1 MHCLGNT
8 ITVVSLF
15 RFLDHYYMH
24 TDKRIQ
30 FKVQKV
36 QDIIKFIKVRNSLS
50 FTDVHY
56 RMVQKI
62 SRGTSVKY
70 TYAKYLQYKLNL
82 LKIVCDTVTYY
93 LYYIYCFLFFNI
105 LGLHSSDIHFSE
117 YSVSYRHLILAIT
130 VDII

>member
-8 ITVVSLF
+8 ITVLLLF
-15 RFLDHYYMH
+15 LFLDHYYMH

-56 RMVQKI
+56 RMVQW
-62 SRGTSVKY
+62 
-70 TYAKYLQYKLNL
+70 
-82 LKIVCDTVTYY
+82 
-93 LYYIYCFLFFNI
+93 
-105 LGLHSSDIHFSE
+105 
-117 YSVSYRHLILAIT
+117 
-130 VDII
+130 